1 MGSKKAPKP
10 DPAMGQAAILSAETG
25 QQLLDMM
32 KGQADISNAWAEE
45 DRARAKTTF
54 QPIEDAYI
62 NRAMSGPDYS
72 KVEGDVRRSVA
83 DVAMQ
88 FDGAQGQADRRN
100 AAMGVNPASGRALS
114 MRRSSELAEAA
125 AKAGAGNNTRLQSR
139 AAAEAESEGRMANVL
154 NIGRSMAV
162 NPATSLGMG
171 SSALQA
177 GGQGA
182 MRGYGQQANI
192 LSAEHGQRM
201 QAWQAN
207 QNSLSSTLGGI
218 GQLVGAG
225 ASLYGAGFFSSK
237 DMKTDKKPV
246 KRSMLDAVKKMPVE
260 EWTYKPGVA
269 DEGRHIGPY
278 AQDFKAATGKGDGET
293 IPLQDMMGVT
303 LAAIQELSAKVD
315 QMQGAA

>member
-1 MGSKKAPKP
+1 MGGKSAPKP

-32 KGQADISNAWAEE
+32 KGQADISNRWAEE
-45 DRARAKTTF
+45 DRARAQTTF

-62 NRAMSGPDYS
+62 ARAMSGPDYS

-125 AKAGAGNNTRLQSR
+125 ARAGAGNNTRLQSR

-171 SSALQA
+171 SNAMQA

-182 MRGYGQQANI
+182 MQGYNQQANI

-201 QAWQAN
+201 QSWQAN
-207 QNSLSSTLGGI
+207 QNSMMGTLGGI

-225 ASLYGAGFFSSK
+225 VSLFSSK

-278 AQDFKAATGKGDGET
+278 AQDFQAATGKGDGET

-303 LAAIQELSAKVD
+303 LAAIQELAAKVD